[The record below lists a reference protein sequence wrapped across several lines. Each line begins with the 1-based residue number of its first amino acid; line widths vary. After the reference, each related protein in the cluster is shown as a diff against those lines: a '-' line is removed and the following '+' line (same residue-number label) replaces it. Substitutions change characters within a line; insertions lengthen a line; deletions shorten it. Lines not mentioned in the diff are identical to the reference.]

1 MICIPNATPQT
12 QTAEEI
18 AELILS
24 LEAAKPKRIVIA
36 NAKSG
41 EVAYPWDP
49 SETPDYLARV
59 LTVASGNRAWLEGS
73 DVMLEFV

>member
-1 MICIPNATPQT
+1 MILVPKATPQT
-12 QTAEEI
+12 KTAEEI
-18 AELILS
+18 AALILT
-24 LEAAKPKRIVIA
+24 LEAAQPKRIVIA

-41 EVAYPWDP
+41 EVAYPWHP

-59 LTVASGNRAWLEGS
+59 LTVASGNRAWLEGD